1 MRTEFYWITT
11 NHSCLESYH
20 TKENLTCK
28 FFMLQE
34 RYHYSD
40 GGSEPKDRQC
50 DL

>member
-1 MRTEFYWITT
+1 MRTEFCWIIT
-11 NHSCLESYH
+11 NHSGLESHH

-28 FFMLQE
+28 FSVLQG

-50 DL
+50 GL